1 MEKTMEIR
9 LQNYR
14 SDSGVKTVL
23 VGEPGRK
30 YMPILIM
37 DKGLVV
43 KKVPLDHERYLSA
56 PVESKKR
63 RSLTPVVN
71 QFASYG
77 ARNGASKAAKKFLK
91 ECRS

>member
-1 MEKTMEIR
+1 MEIR

-14 SDSGVKTVL
+14 TSHGIKTVL

-30 YMPILIM
+30 YMPLLIM
-37 DKGLVV
+37 DGTLIV
-43 KKVPLDHERYLSA
+43 KKVPIDHERYMSA
-56 PVESKKR
+56 PVEDKIR
-63 RSLTPVVN
+63 RSLMPAVA

-77 ARNGASKAAKKFLK
+77 ARNGVSKAAKRFLK